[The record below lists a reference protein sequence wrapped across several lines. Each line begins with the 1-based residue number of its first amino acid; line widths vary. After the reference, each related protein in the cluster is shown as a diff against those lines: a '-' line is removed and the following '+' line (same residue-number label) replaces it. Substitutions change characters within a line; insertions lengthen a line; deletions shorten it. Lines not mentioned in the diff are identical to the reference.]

1 MKLCRSS
8 GAEEQDQSLPGAGAV
23 AVTQFMTQAGKSQ
36 GKIRAFSPD
45 LQEQLFWV
53 TAKAEVTQVSI
64 SGVVNGTPGA
74 VCRNNGVLCLVI
86 FPIFSSLQLPV
97 DDFVLNSSSWIRS
110 LLLCPLAFETCNILW
125 QNFRGQK

>member
-1 MKLCRSS
+1 MER
-8 GAEEQDQSLPGAGAV
+8 DQSLLGTGAV
-23 AVTQFMTQAGKSQ
+23 AVTQFMTQVGKSQ
-36 GKIRAFSPD
+36 GKTRAFSGLVDD

-64 SGVVNGTPGA
+64 SRVVNGTPGA

-97 DDFVLNSSSWIRS
+97 DVFVLNSPSWIHS